1 MSGKTDA
8 RHGKSLSVGMVRRS
22 GIRGIVPVDVV
33 ALTCPMRGAMMLF
46 LLTTVPCAAFLVCPL
61 GEPASG
67 TTPDEKVVLYFDA
80 SVPQVAFAAGDIRAA
95 LEAKGFS
102 VDSHA
107 LAALGEG
114 SRGKRIILAPATE
127 ARVGALM
134 AAQGAKAPPSLGE
147 QAYCL
152 RTTGAPQK
160 SYWVLGGDANGVMYG
175 GLQVAEYL
183 RFQGFEAVCDEQDAP
198 YLKRRGVKFN
208 IPLDRNSPTYFY
220 NSQGT
225 SHREAIRHVWD
236 LGFWTAWFDEMAR
249 HRYNVLSLWSPHPFT
264 AMLKMADY
272 PDVAI
277 QGVEGYG
284 PDGKSAP
291 VNAMTI
297 DDKIAFWRKVMK
309 YGRDRGFEI
318 YFCTWNIFLS
328 TAEGKYGLT
337 TSPHD
342 KQTRT
347 YLRKCMT
354 QFLETYPDLA
364 GFGITVGENMGGI
377 DNKEKEAWAW
387 DTYGRGMMD
396 YATAHPERKLVFIH
410 RQHQGNL
417 VDMLEVFAPLGK
429 LPNVR
434 LDLSFKYS
442 QAHAHAAVKP
452 GYWDR
457 KKTAEGLD
465 RHGLKSWLTV
475 RNDDFYFL
483 HWADPQFVRDYV
495 LNFPEVGKY
504 VDAFYIG
511 ADGWVFTREF
521 ASKNPYYSSRNAL
534 SIQKTWYM
542 QKLWGRISY
551 NPSVPDDLF
560 KRHLAQRHPDVSA
573 ERLFQAWSHAS
584 RAVQKANEQV
594 TGSWSLD
601 FDWWPEGWS
610 SKEGF
615 RTLDETREAR
625 PMRGS
630 KLCDFKETSR
640 GVDGDKVSALANA
653 DAIES
658 LAGDA
663 LAILP
668 TLEPGEDAEL
678 RLTLKD
684 LEALAHLALYSAH
697 KFRAAVYAEQRRQEE
712 ARDCMGR
719 AYGHWERYTAIMS
732 GLYRAVDLQRNRG
745 FRDWQASNDEAL
757 NDFTRLGGRGRPGL
771 PK

>member
-1 MSGKTDA
+1 
-8 RHGKSLSVGMVRRS
+8 
-22 GIRGIVPVDVV
+22 
-33 ALTCPMRGAMMLF
+33 
-46 LLTTVPCAAFLVCPL
+46 
-61 GEPASG
+61 
-67 TTPDEKVVLYFDA
+67 
-80 SVPQVAFAAGDIRAA
+80 
-95 LEAKGFS
+95 
-102 VDSHA
+102 
-107 LAALGEG
+107 
-114 SRGKRIILAPATE
+114 
-127 ARVGALM
+127 
-134 AAQGAKAPPSLGE
+134 
-147 QAYCL
+147 
-152 RTTGAPQK
+152 
-160 SYWVLGGDANGVMYG
+160 
-175 GLQVAEYL
+175 
-183 RFQGFEAVCDEQDAP
+183 
-198 YLKRRGVKFN
+198 
-208 IPLDRNSPTYFY
+208 
-220 NSQGT
+220 
-225 SHREAIRHVWD
+225 VWD

-264 AMLKMADY
+264 SMLKMAEY

-284 PDGKSAP
+284 PDGKPAA

-309 YGRDRGFEI
+309 HGRDRGFET

-337 TSPHD
+337 KSPHNE
-342 KQTRT
+342 KTRT

-364 GFGITVGENMGGI
+364 GFGVTVGENMGGI
-377 DNKEKEAWAW
+377 DEKEKEAWAW

-396 YATAHPERKLVFIH
+396 YATAHPERNLAFIH
-410 RQHQGNL
+410 RQHEGNPKE
-417 VDMLEVFAPLGK
+417 MMEVFAPLGK

-434 LDLSFKYS
+434 FDLSFKYS

-452 GYWDR
+452 EYWDR
-457 KKTAEGLD
+457 KKMAEGLE

-495 LNFPEVGKY
+495 RSFPEVGKY

-521 ASKNPYYSSRNAL
+521 ASKDPYYRSRNAL

-560 KRHLAQRHPDVSA
+560 KRHLALRFPRVSA
-573 ERLFQAWSHAS
+573 DRLFQAWSHAS
-584 RAVQKANEQV
+584 RAVQRANEQV

-601 FDWWPEGWS
+601 FHWWPEGWS

-615 RTLDETREAR
+615 RTLDQTREAR

-630 KLCDFKETSR
+630 KLCDFKETAR
-640 GVDGDKVSALANA
+640 EAGGDKVSALLNA
-653 DAIES
+653 DTIEK

-668 TLEPGEDAEL
+668 TLEPGDDAEL

-697 KFRAAVYAEQRRQEE
+697 KFRAAVYLEQKKTDE
-712 ARDCMGR
+712 ARDSIGR
-719 AYGHWERYTAIMS
+719 ACGHWEKYTSIMS
-732 GLYRAVDLQRNRG
+732 GLYRGVDLQRNHEI
-745 FRDWQASNDEAL
+745 RDWHAYDDEAL
-757 NDFTRLGGRGRPGL
+757 KDFTGLGGRGKPGL